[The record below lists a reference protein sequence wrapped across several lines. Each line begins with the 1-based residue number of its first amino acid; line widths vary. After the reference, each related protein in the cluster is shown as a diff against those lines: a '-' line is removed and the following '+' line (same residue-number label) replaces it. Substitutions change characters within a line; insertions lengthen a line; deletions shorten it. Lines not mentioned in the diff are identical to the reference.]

1 MKVKTLLLICCSLVF
16 SPSVCV
22 AQLYTGMSG
31 LIKNPS
37 ADMNETGEAV
47 IAAYFLN
54 RHFTPGSDGDTY
66 GFAFEG
72 NKYDT
77 FGFSI
82 ALTPFSWMEIG
93 YTMTLQKT
101 IAEGHTKPKFNQ
113 KDRFISVKFLPLKE
127 GKYWPAIA
135 IGSNDFI
142 GSALRR
148 RGQGGSGAGYFC
160 NYYIVASKHFI
171 PKGQDI
177 GVSLGYRYVPVR
189 FGKRWQ
195 GVIAGVTW
203 RPKWVKN
210 LRVMA
215 EWTGHEAN
223 IGVDCLLWKHLF
235 LQFAMVGCRY
245 PTGGIAYQVNLF

>member
-1 MKVKTLLLICCSLVF
+1 MKFKCLLLICCFLAF
-16 SPSVCV
+16 SPSVCE

-54 RHFTPGSDGDTY
+54 RHFTPGSEGDLI
-66 GFAFEG
+66 GFVSKG
-72 NKYDT
+72 KKYDT

-101 IAEGHTKPKFNQ
+101 IAEGHTKPRFNQ

-148 RGQGGSGAGYFC
+148 SR
-160 NYYIVASKHFI
+160 
-171 PKGQDI
+171 
-177 GVSLGYRYVPVR
+177 
-189 FGKRWQ
+189 
-195 GVIAGVTW
+195 
-203 RPKWVKN
+203 
-210 LRVMA
+210 
-215 EWTGHEAN
+215 
-223 IGVDCLLWKHLF
+223 LF
-235 LQFAMVGCRY
+235 LQLLYRGFQAFHPEGSGHRRQSRLQICAGEVREKMAGGDRRGDMV
-245 PTGGIAYQVNLF
+245 P